1 MPVNQV
7 AALYPFAQPCRPSAA
22 RLEEESAV
30 AEREWRDRLGLPAD
44 LSGWILVAG
53 SAGAVLL
60 GLGLLLVGDPFGLL
74 YLAAG
79 VAAYLFLHA
88 RLFLVLVWS
97 AVALGALAGAILGG
111 RLSALIVVLAAS
123 GLALVAAR
131 QRTSQP
137 AMVSEGSAL
146 AGGGDPK
153 VEGPEEPGSPL
164 GPLAKS
170 PEVESRATV
179 VRSIGRLQLIQAG
192 EDLSGAL
199 LQRPTLAFLWS
210 FLLARSVLTDQ
221 PLLRN
226 SLADELS
233 PGLPAQ
239 IQTKRL
245 RDQIYNLQH
254 DLSPVI
260 GGLIES
266 DRKQVRLCLNGADFD
281 AFRLR
286 GMSQSMG
293 REGELLDQSI
303 AEEADK
309 LLQELANGEFLPGF
323 EELENAVT
331 EGRGA
336 ASQIVRDARLQVAGW
351 RAAVACAVADH
362 RLARRQPE
370 LALRVLE
377 PALADAP
384 EREEVGRRL
393 IATYLQTGQTARAEQ
408 LRRQLGTREEV

>member
-303 AEEADK
+303 AEEA
-309 LLQELANGEFLPGF
+309 
-323 EELENAVT
+323 
-331 EGRGA
+331 
-336 ASQIVRDARLQVAGW
+336 
-351 RAAVACAVADH
+351 
-362 RLARRQPE
+362 
-370 LALRVLE
+370 
-377 PALADAP
+377 
-384 EREEVGRRL
+384 
-393 IATYLQTGQTARAEQ
+393 
-408 LRRQLGTREEV
+408 